1 MSGFNLSGWAIRNRS
16 LMVFLM
22 IVAVSAGVAAFF
34 SLGRAEDPAF
44 TFRTMVVRA
53 AWPGATLEDTLD
65 QVTERLE
72 RTLQEVPNLDHLRSF
87 TNAGT
92 TTIFV
97 DLKGSTS
104 PDAVPD
110 TWYQVRKKVADMRHS
125 LPAGIIGPGFND
137 EFGDTFGIIYGF
149 TADGFSHRELRDYV
163 EDVRSRLLRVKDVAK
178 VDVLGAQDERI
189 FIEFDMAKLAGLG
202 FDPAALTA
210 ALQAQNVVRPTGVI
224 QTGDEAM
231 SLRVSG
237 AFRSEADLLAVN
249 FAIGDRMLRL
259 GDIATVRRGYADPPQ
274 PMFRVDG
281 QPALGLALVMR
292 EGGDILALGKNIGN
306 TMQGLVA
313 DLPLGIEVTRVADQ
327 PVTVDEAINDFTTSL
342 WQAIG
347 IILAVSFL
355 SLGVRAGTVV
365 ALSIPL
371 TLALVFAIM
380 GLVHIDLHRI
390 SLGALIIA
398 LALLVDDAMTTVDA
412 MTRRLALGDEKFTA
426 ATHAYRTL
434 AFAMLTGT
442 LVTIA
447 GFVPIGF
454 AQSTAGEYTFSIF
467 AVVAIALLVSWVV
480 AVVFAPLMGM
490 VLLVPPK
497 NTSAEPAK
505 PGPVMRA
512 YRAFLSG
519 AMRVRWLT
527 ILVTIALFV
536 VSLYGMQRVPRQ
548 FFPSSDRPDLLVN
561 LTLPQ
566 NASIH
571 ASQSAAERLDAILK
585 QDADVDHWSTYV
597 GQGAVRFYLPL
608 DVQLAQP
615 FFAQVVIVAKDVE
628 ARERLQTKLETVL
641 KEEFPSAVG
650 RVAPLELGP
659 PVGWPIQYRV
669 IGPDPVQLREIALQL
684 AQVVAAD
691 PSTRDVNFDWMEPA
705 RQLSVQI
712 DQDQAR
718 RLGLSAQ
725 AIAAALNTNISG
737 TTVTQVRDDIFLID
751 VVMREQEGQ
760 RLSFASLQ
768 TLPVALPDGRSI
780 PLNQIATFEFG
791 QDFPLI
797 WRRDRVPT
805 LTVQADVGQGV
816 LPDTVV
822 EALAPKIADLT
833 AGLPVGYTIEL
844 GGTVEES
851 AQSQA
856 SVMAVVPLMLL
867 IMLTVLMFQLRS
879 FPLLIMVISVVP
891 LGLIGVVAA
900 LLVAN
905 KPLGFVAILGVLA
918 LVGMIA
924 KNSVILITQIE
935 QDRAAGMPIWDAVVE
950 ASSSRF
956 RPIMLT
962 AMSTVLGLIPI
973 APTVFW
979 GPMAFAIMGGLLV
992 GSLLTLIFVPTLYV
1006 TWESLRGADLRAR
1019 PGADPHAHPSL
1030 ATDGPR

>member
-1 MSGFNLSGWAIRNRS
+1 MSGFNLSGWAISNRS
-16 LMVFLM
+16 LMVFVM
-22 IVAVSAGVAAFF
+22 IVAVAAGVGAFF

-53 AWPGATLEDTLD
+53 SWPGATLEDTLD

-104 PDAVPD
+104 PSEVPD
-110 TWYQVRKKVADMRHS
+110 TWYQVRKKVADMRHT
-125 LPAGIIGPGFND
+125 LPPGIIGPGFND

-163 EDVRSRLLRVKDVAK
+163 EDVRSQLLRVQDVAK

-189 FIEFDMAKLAGLG
+189 FVEFDMAKLAGMG

-259 GDIATVRRGYADPPQ
+259 GDIASVRRGYADPPQ

-281 QPALGLALVMR
+281 QPALGLAVVMR
-292 EGGDILALGKNIGN
+292 EGGDILALGTNIAKAMRGIVGN
-306 TMQGLVA
+306 
-313 DLPLGIEVTRVADQ
+313 LPIGIEVTRVADQ

-398 LALLVDDAMTTVDA
+398 LALLVDDALTTVDA
-412 MTRRLALGDEKFTA
+412 MTRRLALGEDKFTA
-426 ATHAYRTL
+426 ATFAYRTL
-434 AFAMLTGT
+434 AFAMLAGT

-490 VLLVPPK
+490 ALLVPPK
-497 NTSAEPAK
+497 GGAEPAA
-505 PGPVMRA
+505 PGPVMRG
-512 YRAFLSG
+512 YRAFLNG

-527 ILVTIALFV
+527 ILVTIALFA
-536 VSLYGMQRVPRQ
+536 VSIYGMRLVPRQ

-571 ASQSAAERLDAILK
+571 ASQRAAERLDAILGK
-585 QDADVDHWSTYV
+585 DADVDHWSTYV

-615 FFAQVVIVAKDVE
+615 FFAQVVIVAKDVA

-641 KEEFPSAVG
+641 KEEFPAAVG

-659 PVGWPIQYRV
+659 PVGWPVQYRV
-669 IGPDPVQLREIALQL
+669 IGPDPVQLREIALKL
-684 AQVVAAD
+684 AGIVAAE
-691 PSTRDVNFDWMEPA
+691 PATRDVNFDWMEPA
-705 RQLSVQI
+705 RQLYIRI

-718 RLGLSAQ
+718 RVGLSSQ
-725 AIAAALNTNISG
+725 AIAAVLNTNISG

-822 EALAPKIADLT
+822 EALAPKIAELT

-891 LGLIGVVAA
+891 LGLIGVVGA
-900 LLVAN
+900 LLLAN

>member
-1 MSGFNLSGWAIRNRS
+1 MKRFNLSEWAINNRS
-16 LMVFLM
+16 LVVYLM
-22 IVAVSAGVAAFF
+22 IIAVAAGVIAFF
-34 SLGRAEDPAF
+34 KLGRAEDPAF

-53 AWPGATLEDTLD
+53 AWPGATLDDTVK

-72 RTLQEVPNLDHLRSF
+72 RTLQEVPNLENLRSV

-97 DLKGSTS
+97 DLKGSTP
-104 PDAVPD
+104 PDEVPD
-110 TWYQVRKKVADMRHS
+110 TWYQVRKKVADMRHT
-125 LPAGIIGPGFND
+125 LPAGIVGPGFND
-137 EFGDTFGIIYGF
+137 EFGDTYGIIYGF

-163 EDVRSRLLRVKDVAK
+163 EDIRSELLLVPDVAK

-189 FIEFDMAKLAGLG
+189 FIEFQMDKLAGLG

-210 ALQAQNVVRPTGVI
+210 ALQAQNVVRPTGTL
-224 QTGDEAM
+224 QTGDEAI

-237 AFRSEADLLAVN
+237 AFRSEEDLLSVN

-259 GDIATVRRGYADPPQ
+259 GDIAQVRRGYADPPQ
-274 PMFRVDG
+274 PMFRVNG
-281 QPALGLALVMR
+281 KPALGLAIVMR
-292 EGGDILALGKNIGN
+292 KGGDILALGRNVQN
-306 TMQGLVA
+306 TMQRITA
-313 DLPLGIEVTRVADQ
+313 NLPIGIEPTRVADQ
-327 PVTVDEAINDFTTSL
+327 PVTVDEAITDFTTSL
-342 WQAIG
+342 WQAVA

-365 ALSIPL
+365 ALTIPL
-371 TLALVFAIM
+371 TLAIVFALM
-380 GLVHIDLHRI
+380 DLAHIDLQRI

-412 MTRRLALGDEKFTA
+412 MTRRLALGEDKRVA
-426 ATHAYRTL
+426 ATFAYRTL

-447 GFVPIGF
+447 GFVPVGF

-467 AVVAIALLVSWVV
+467 AVVTMALLVSWLV
-480 AVVFAPLMGM
+480 AVVFAPLLG
-490 VLLVPPK
+490 VLLLVPPK
-497 NTSAEPAK
+497 AMANEQAG

-512 YRAFLSG
+512 YRAFLG
-519 AMRVRWLT
+519 AAIRLRWLT
-527 ILVTIALFV
+527 FLVTAALFAA
-536 VSLYGMQRVPRQ
+536 SIYGMGLVPRQ
-548 FFPSSDRPDLLVN
+548 FFPSSDRTDLLVD

-571 ASQSAAERLDAILK
+571 ATEAEAKRLDAILA
-585 QDADVDHWSTYV
+585 ADPDVGHWSTYV

-608 DVQLAQP
+608 DVQLPNP
-615 FFAQVVIVAKDVE
+615 FFAQAVVVAKDVE
-628 ARERLQTKLETVL
+628 GRNRLQARLEKAL
-641 KEEFPSAVG
+641 EDEFPSVVG

-669 IGPDPVQLREIALQL
+669 SGPDPEQLREIALDL
-684 AQVVAAD
+684 AQIVASD
-691 PSTRDVNFDWMEPA
+691 PGARHINFDWMEPA
-705 RQLSVQI
+705 RELRIRI

-718 RLGLSAQ
+718 QLGLSSRAV
-725 AIAAALNTNISG
+725 AAVLNTNISG

-751 VVMREQEGQ
+751 VVAREREGQ
-760 RLSFASLQ
+760 RLSFATLRA
-768 TLPVALPDGRSI
+768 LPVALADGRTVT
-780 PLNQIATFEFG
+780 LDQFATFEYG
-791 QDFPLI
+791 QDYPLL
-797 WRRDRVPT
+797 WRRNRVPT
-805 LTVQADVGQGV
+805 LTVQADVAPGL
-816 LPDTVV
+816 LPESVV
-822 EALAPKIADLT
+822 TALAPAVDKLNADL
-833 AGLPVGYTIEL
+833 PPGYRIEP

-851 AQSQA
+851 AKSRA
-856 SVMAVVPLMLL
+856 SVLAVVPVMLL

-879 FPLLIMVISVVP
+879 FPLLVMVLSVVP

-900 LLVAN
+900 LLVSGR
-905 KPLGFVAILGVLA
+905 PLGFVAILGILA

-935 QDRAAGMPIWDAVVE
+935 QERAAGKPLREAVIE

-956 RPIMLT
+956 RPILLT

-979 GPMAFAIMGGLLV
+979 GPMAFAIMGGLLIA
-992 GSLLTLIFVPTLYV
+992 SALTLVFLPTLYV
-1006 TWESLRGADLRAR
+1006 TWGSLMGKPGRQESAAH
-1019 PGADPHAHPSL
+1019 DPSPQS
-1030 ATDGPR
+1030 

>member
-1 MSGFNLSGWAIRNRS
+1 MSGFNLSGWAISNRS
-16 LMVFLM
+16 LMVFVM
-22 IVAVSAGVAAFF
+22 IVAVAAGVGAFF

-104 PDAVPD
+104 PSEVPD
-110 TWYQVRKKVADMRHS
+110 TWYQVRKKVADMRHT
-125 LPAGIIGPGFND
+125 LPPGIIGPGFND

-163 EDVRSRLLRVKDVAK
+163 EDVRSQLLRVQDVAK

-189 FIEFDMAKLAGLG
+189 FVEFDMAKLAGMG

-249 FAIGDRMLRL
+249 FAIGERMLRL
-259 GDIATVRRGYADPPQ
+259 GDIASVRRGYADPPQ

-281 QPALGLALVMR
+281 QPALGLAVVMR
-292 EGGDILALGKNIGN
+292 EGGDILALGANIAKAMRGI
-306 TMQGLVA
+306 VA
-313 DLPLGIEVTRVADQ
+313 NLPIGIEVTRVADQ

-412 MTRRLALGDEKFTA
+412 MTRRLALGEDKFTA
-426 ATHAYRTL
+426 ATFAYRTL

-447 GFVPIGF
+447 GFIPIGF

-467 AVVAIALLVSWVV
+467 AVVAIALVVSWLV
-480 AVVFAPLMGM
+480 AVVFAPLLGM
-490 VLLVPPK
+490 ALLVPPK
-497 NTSAEPAK
+497 GGAEPQR
-505 PGPVMRA
+505 PGPVMRG
-512 YRAFLSG
+512 YRAFLNG

-527 ILVTIALFV
+527 ILVTIALFA
-536 VSLYGMQRVPRQ
+536 VSIYGMRLVPRQ

-571 ASQSAAERLDAILK
+571 ASQRAAERLDAILGK
-585 QDADVDHWSTYV
+585 DADVDHWSTYV

-615 FFAQVVIVAKDVE
+615 FFAQVVIVAKDVA

-641 KEEFPSAVG
+641 KEEFPAAVG

-659 PVGWPIQYRV
+659 PVGWPVQYRV

-684 AQVVAAD
+684 AGIVAAE
-691 PSTRDVNFDWMEPA
+691 PATRDVNFDWMEPA
-705 RQLSVQI
+705 RQLYIRI

-718 RLGLSAQ
+718 RVGLSSQ
-725 AIAAALNTNISG
+725 AIAAVLNTNISG

-780 PLNQIATFEFG
+780 PLNQIASFDFG

-805 LTVQADVGQGV
+805 LTVQADVSQGV

-856 SVMAVVPLMLL
+856 SVMAVVPLMIL

-900 LLVAN
+900 LLLAN

-1019 PGADPHAHPSL
+1019 PGAEPHAHPTL